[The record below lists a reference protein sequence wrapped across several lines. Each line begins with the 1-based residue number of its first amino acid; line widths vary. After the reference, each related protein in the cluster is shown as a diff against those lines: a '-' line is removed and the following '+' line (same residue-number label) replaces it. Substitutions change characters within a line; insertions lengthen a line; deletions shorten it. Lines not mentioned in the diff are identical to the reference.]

1 MKTLLITCLAFLITF
16 ATARADECMPAN
28 DDTMIAE
35 GRLIQRDDAF
45 ILKLPAAVCLK
56 GDSDTATWTPVR
68 RSTSIPSTIRC
79 RRACPEL
86 VGKDVHVRGSMMGA
100 TTQHHKAPIVMQL
113 IEADEI

>member
-16 ATARADECMPAN
+16 ATARAYECMPAN

-45 ILKLPAAVCLK
+45 ILQLPAAVCVK
-56 GDSDTATWTPVR
+56 GDSDTDNVDA
-68 RSTSIPSTIRC
+68 STEIHVYSLDDKVQASLPG
-79 RRACPEL
+79 L